1 MTIGNGQTYTRTIDL
16 DGRIAG
22 FTLAGSAQT
31 LGFDAASRIRSATYF
46 SNPLQLLTYDYDV
59 LDRLIFDIT
68 PTTASVFSYD
78 ANGNRTSKTVGASTW
93 TYAYPASNNKLA
105 SITAGAAKTYVHD
118 ADGAITSDATNTFTY
133 DTRGR
138 LVQAATA
145 LGSVTY
151 GLNSLGQRYAKTVP
165 GSGGGSTQVLFSDAF
180 AGPQGR
186 AIDDQADGL
195 WKGGGKQTA
204 ARSIGGQAEIAP
216 GRHIRTSAAF
226 SLPSEGLVL
235 RAKLA
240 RGKVALLNV
249 AQDEGLIVRYAGNSV
264 AVARARDDDGADL
277 ANDANVRARFALASP
292 GALLQLTMEL
302 KPGSARV
309 RIAAGAQ
316 RFDTGEIALDAVQ
329 PGERYRIRLA
339 AVKRKGI
346 ALSGLIGDV
355 QLTTMAGAAP
365 LALTTH
371 FLYDAQARL
380 IGEYTGQGALIRE
393 YAYLQ
398 DLPLA
403 LFEPSGAVL
412 FVHTDHLNTPRVIT
426 DQNRRIVWRWDNDDA
441 FGGNMANEN
450 PSGLG
455 AFTFN
460 LRFPGQYFDKE
471 TNLHYNYFRDY
482 SPEIGRYI
490 ESDPIGV
497 KGGINTYSYVRNN
510 PILFIDPQGT
520 ETCGVASPTPQSPFQ
535 LAFVQCNVLKIAG
548 NLGDPV
554 LLCQVVCFGVN
565 QGLPFWIVSRTGTCA
580 NPLGKNA
587 L

>member
-1 MTIGNGQTYTRTIDL
+1 M
-16 DGRIAG
+16 
-22 FTLAGSAQT
+22 
-31 LGFDAASRIRSATYF
+31 
-46 SNPLQLLTYDYDV
+46 
-59 LDRLIFDIT
+59 
-68 PTTASVFSYD
+68 
-78 ANGNRTSKTVGASTW
+78 
-93 TYAYPASNNKLA
+93 
-105 SITAGAAKTYVHD
+105 
-118 ADGAITSDATNTFTY
+118 
-133 DTRGR
+133 
-138 LVQAATA
+138 
-145 LGSVTY
+145 
-151 GLNSLGQRYAKTVP
+151 
-165 GSGGGSTQVLFSDAF
+165 LFSDAF

-264 AVARARDDDGADL
+264 AVARARDDDGDDL
-277 ANDANVRARFALASP
+277 ADDANVRARFALASP

-380 IGEYTGQGALIRE
+380 IAEYTGQGALIRE

-450 PSGLG
+450 PGG
-455 AFTFN
+455 QGVFTFN
-460 LRFPGQYFDKE
+460 LRFPGQYFDRE
-471 TNLHYNYFRDY
+471 TNNHYNYYRDY
-482 SPEIGRYI
+482 SPEIGTYV
-490 ESDPIGV
+490 ESDPIGLA
-497 KGGINTYSYVRNN
+497 GGINTYGYVEAN
-510 PILFIDPQGT
+510 PLAMIDPQGL
-520 ETCGVASPTPQSPFQ
+520 ASSQMSAIPIAPTFGGRSSGGG
-535 LAFVQCNVLKIAG
+535 KGSIAG
-548 NLGDPV
+548 PLIGAGIALGLTTAIIEICKDDKKCPPCKTVSGTIVPV
-554 LLCQVVCFGVN
+554 GTIGYRPMETPSSPQHGIAGPHYNIYKANQYPAPKCDCFWQP
-565 QGLPFWIVSRTGTCA
+565 QGAVKPSDLPADAIPIEPFT
-580 NPLGKNA
+580 N
-587 L
+587 